1 MYVVSASEEL
11 LALPGAAEG
20 GMIPLLAAESTDP
33 EPAAPLVSTDL
44 DELEELL

>member
-1 MYVVSASEEL
+1 MVSAREEFV
-11 LALPGAAEG
+11 ALPGAAEG

-33 EPAAPLVSTDL
+33 EPLDPLESTAL